1 MSSSS
6 INYPLLS
13 IPAYYLFSIVPHIY
27 AQSLLATSGYKINAA
42 DPKSSIAPER
52 LKGKVPEAVLGKVQ
66 RAEAAQNNNYEQQAL
81 FAVAVLSSVFAQKL
95 TAAGLVGGDEDVTGL
110 KTFIAAFF
118 AARSA
123 YVISYIQIASPSKA
137 PIRSAFYT
145 VGAVL
150 SFYQIY
156 KAATLLG

>member
-13 IPAYYLFSIVPHIY
+13 IPAYYLFSIFPHIY

-42 DPKSSIAPER
+42 NPKSSLAPEK

-81 FAVAVLSSVFAQKL
+81 FAVAVLSSIFAEKI
-95 TAAGLVGGDEDVTGL
+95 AGVEDVTGL
-110 KTFIAAFF
+110 KTFIAGFF
-118 AARSA
+118 AAR
-123 YVISYIQIASPSKA
+123 
-137 PIRSAFYT
+137 
-145 VGAVL
+145 
-150 SFYQIY
+150 
-156 KAATLLG
+156 